1 MGHDEIEERIRQ
13 IKEAV
18 VDNSSSAL
26 VPKSILHMT
35 ILFSALLSLL
45 NFGVTPELL
54 MYDKLGLGFKIAIMV
69 SVLIITSYMFYVYV
83 LKNIVR
89 ENSRVERPFG
99 KNQRFVGEMYA
110 LVTTLG
116 IIMSGTVLIFGA
128 FATVYFYW
136 MVFIGLAL
144 FVLGHF
150 THKAI
155 KTYGRFLI
163 VIGFISIVASACYF
177 VSNGIDYAHHAL
189 ESELFVSDLGRIIG
203 VMFSGFGQLALWG
216 YLKKYDV

>member
-1 MGHDEIEERIRQ
+1 MEHDEIQERIRQ

-18 VDNSSSAL
+18 VDNSSLAL
-26 VPKSILHMT
+26 VPKSILHTT
-35 ILFSALLSLL
+35 ILFSAFLSLL
-45 NFGVTPELL
+45 NFGVTPEL
-54 MYDKLGLGFKIAIMV
+54 MMFDKLDLGFKIAIMV
-69 SVLIITSYMFYVYV
+69 SVLVVSCYMFYVYV
-83 LKNIVR
+83 LKNIVH

-163 VIGFISIVASACYF
+163 FVGLVSIVASACYF
-177 VSNGIDYAHHAL
+177 VSNGIDYTHRAF
-189 ESELFVSDLGRIIG
+189 ESEKFVSDLGRIVG
-203 VMFSGFGQLALWG
+203 VMFSGFGQLVLWG